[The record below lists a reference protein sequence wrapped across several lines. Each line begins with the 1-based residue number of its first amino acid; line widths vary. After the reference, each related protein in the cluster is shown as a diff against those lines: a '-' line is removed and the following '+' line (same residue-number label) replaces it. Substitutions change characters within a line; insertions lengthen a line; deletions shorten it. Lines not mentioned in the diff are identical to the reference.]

1 MNDQVIDLE
10 PTSKHGGAL
19 DAAPPSGALQVMSPP
34 QLLALAVQQGADLD
48 RLERLMGLQERWEA
62 SEAKKAFD
70 AAHAA
75 FKAEAVEIIKRK
87 DVDFKNREGKRTH
100 YKHAELSDVV
110 DALAAPLSQHGFSFR
125 WVVKQSPDWIEVTC
139 LLTHRQGHCETAT
152 LGSPPDAS
160 GGKNAVQAVVSTKTY
175 LERHTL
181 KAVTGVAEKGEDND
195 GAGGGDAAAINDRL
209 RALVAEGR
217 KTKTDKAA
225 LDFWNA
231 NRAELRKSQS
241 AYDEFKKEIAAHRVE
256 LAEAGHD

>member
-62 SEAKKAFD
+62 NEAKKAYASAF
-70 AAHAA
+70 AA
-75 FKAEAVEIIKRK
+75 FKAHAVQIIKTK
-87 DVDFKNREGKRTH
+87 KITDGPLKGK
-100 YKHAELSDVV
+100 KHAELATICNVV
-110 DALAAPLSQHGFSFR
+110 TPHLSEHGLSVSWRPTKDAS
-125 WVVKQSPDWIEVTC
+125 DWIEVTC
-139 LLTHRQGHCETAT
+139 TLKHEGGHSESVAF
-152 LGSPPDAS
+152 GGPPDT
-160 GGKNAVQAVVSTKTY
+160 GPGRNAIQARISTVSY
-175 LERHTL
+175 LERITML
-181 KAVTGVAEKGEDND
+181 ALLGLAAKDQDDD
-195 GAGGGDAAAINDRL
+195 GAGGDSAAINDRL

-241 AYDEFKKEIAAHRVE
+241 AYDEFKDQMSAHRRE
-256 LAEAGHD
+256 LKEAGHD